1 MSRRGRHEGSIHLRG
16 DGRWCAVLEL
26 GAGHGKSRRR
36 KYFYAATRREVQQK
50 LKRAER
56 DMEAGLIMSGP
67 DQPVRGFLR
76 SWLEESVKQ
85 SVRPRT
91 HEAYDLNVR
100 RAVPHIG
107 ALKMSKL
114 TPTALQNCYSEL
126 LSSGLSNRSVEQC
139 HAVLHKAFRQATL
152 WGLIARNPADAVTAP
167 RPVRS
172 EMQTL
177 TADQVE
183 QFFDQTEG
191 DYLHALWVLFVATGM
206 RLGEATGLRWT
217 DIDLGKGRVSI
228 KRTLQRQRGL
238 GLVMAEPK
246 NARARRTVHVDED
259 TLACLRAHRV
269 QQAEHRLQAGP
280 GWKDHDLAFS
290 TPPRTANA
298 ALPGKQAV
306 SQSACSSRPAQA
318 PDTRSKT
325 YGRHSAARGRNPP
338 KTSARS
344 PRPQHHR
351 PDVGRLQPRITS
363 TACRGRNPDGAA
375 YPPPNKQLG
384 CQLGCQAGF
393 PTTRT
398 IAPADL

>member
-290 TPPRTANA
+290 TPRGQPMQPSQVSKLFHKALARA
-298 ALPGKQAV
+298 ALPKL
-306 SQSACSSRPAQA
+306 RIH
-318 PDTRSKT
+318 DL
-325 YGRHSAARGRNPP
+325 RHTAATLLLEDGTHP
-338 KTSARS
+338 KLV
-344 PRPQHHR
+344 Q
-351 PDVGRLQPRITS
+351 DL
-363 TACRGRNPDGAA
+363 
-375 YPPPNKQLG
+375 LG
-384 CQLGCQAGF
+384 HS
-393 PTTRT
+393 T
-398 IAPADL
+398 IALTLDVYSHVSPALHAEVATRMGQLIHRRTSS